1 MIKLKPLTVEQ
12 QLRNAMAAAQ
22 WRGCDPYDS
31 HTAQSQEWQRI
42 ARVRAGL
49 RSRSEAQA
57 NRELAR
63 EKQRGVI
70 WDYWND

>member
-1 MIKLKPLTVEQ
+1 MKLKPMTVEQ

-22 WRGCDPYDS
+22 WRGVDPYDS
-31 HTAQSQEWQRI
+31 HVVQSQEWQRV

-57 NRELAR
+57 NRELAMLLS
-63 EKQRGVI
+63 
-70 WDYWND
+70 D